1 MPVTGSTWIVLTSRT
16 CKFLAATLLS
26 GSLMVAGCGSPTA
39 SEEGSTATS
48 AGSGAASVQLHV
60 LAAASLRKAFTD
72 IGKSF
77 ESTHAGTTVEFTF
90 AGSSDLV
97 TQLTQGAPAD
107 VLATADSATM
117 DKAWKAHSV
126 INPVDFAANTLTI
139 VVAPGNPKGIGGFA
153 DLARPGLDVVVC
165 APQVPCG
172 AAAAATSKEAGVQLN
187 PVSEESSVTDVLNK
201 VIAGQADAGLVYFTD
216 AKAAGDKV
224 TAVRFPEAQSISNT
238 YPIAVTSNSRNP
250 ERANQFIE
258 TVNGDVGHQI
268 LAAAGFSAP

>member
-1 MPVTGSTWIVLTSRT
+1 MTSRAWILLTGSAWKL
-16 CKFLAATLLS
+16 LAAVLLT
-26 GSLMVAGCGSPTA
+26 GSLAMSGCGSRTTPA
-39 SEEGSTATS
+39 DGATNSS
-48 AGSGAASVQLHV
+48 AGPEAAAVRLHV
-60 LAAASLRKAFTD
+60 LAAASLRKAFTE

-97 TQLTQGAPAD
+97 TQLTQGAEAD
-107 VLATADSATM
+107 LLATADSANM
-117 DKAWKAHSV
+117 DKAWKAHAV
-126 INPVDFAANTLTI
+126 INPVDFAANSLTI
-139 VVAPGNPKGIGGFA
+139 VAAPGNPKGIATFA

-172 AAAAATSKEAGVQLN
+172 AAAATASKETGVQLN

-201 VIAGQADAGLVYFTD
+201 VIAGQADAGLVYVTD

-224 TAVRFPEAQSISNT
+224 TAVAFPEAQSIVNT
-238 YPIAVTSNSRNP
+238 YPIAVTTNSRNP

-258 TVNGDVGHQI
+258 TVTGDVGHKT

>member
-1 MPVTGSTWIVLTSRT
+1 MTGSAWHVQTSRAW
-16 CKFLAATLLS
+16 KVLAATLLV
-26 GSLMVAGCGSPTA
+26 GSLAMSGCGSRTA
-39 SEEGSTATS
+39 PEAGTAAPA
-48 AGSGAASVQLHV
+48 AGSESAAVQLHV
-60 LAAASLRKAFTD
+60 LAAASLRKSFTE

-107 VLATADSATM
+107 VLATADSANM

-126 INPVDFAANTLTI
+126 INPVDFASNTLTI
-139 VVAPGNPKGIGGFA
+139 VVAPGNPKGIAGFA
-153 DLARPGLDVVVC
+153 DLTRPGLDVVVC

-172 AAAAATSKEAGVQLN
+172 SATARASKETGVHLN

-201 VIAGQADAGLVYFTD
+201 VIAGQADAGLVYVTD

-224 TAVRFPEAQSISNT
+224 ATVTFPEALSIVNT
-238 YPIAVTSNSRNP
+238 YPIAVSANSRNP
-250 ERANQFIE
+250 ERAHQFIE
-258 TVNGDVGHQI
+258 TVTGDVGHKI